1 LLKMKNPKNLE
12 IHALP
17 GQRLPRDWQQQAAAR
32 AAAADANYA
41 QHMQNAWRQP
51 IAGGA
56 SVQKLAAMGITSLNK
71 GPLPPINV

>member
-56 SVQKLAAMGITSLNK
+56 SVQKLTAMGITSLNK

>member
-1 LLKMKNPKNLE
+1 
-12 IHALP
+12 
-17 GQRLPRDWQQQAAAR
+17 
-32 AAAADANYA
+32 
-41 QHMQNAWRQP
+41 MQNAWRQP

>member
-1 LLKMKNPKNLE
+1 MNRPNRNIQVQPL
-12 IHALP
+12 A

-32 AAAADANYA
+32 TAADDAYA

-71 GPLPPINV
+71 GPLPPING